1 MKKILSLVLVL
12 ALVLGSF
19 SFAFAAAPA
28 DVVDTDYEEAVE
40 TLMALGIVNGYPD
53 GTYRPANVVTR
64 AEMAKLLIVALGY
77 EELSGGAASFS
88 DTAGHWAEGYIALAT
103 GLGIVQGYPDGTFK
117 PDATVSFDEAVTMI
131 LRALGYT
138 DDSLTGAWPTNYKI
152 KALNLD
158 LLDGVTITAA
168 GADRGAVALML
179 FNALEQKYGQVDA
192 DDVWITS
199 GNTLLS
205 LLSKMGN
212 FVEGYTFTYADIYDE
227 DDALDTAIDLTDYLF
242 FNVDY
247 YENADE
253 EIAYISEVNS
263 ETIVGDAT
271 TASGFDL
278 SVIDADDEPY
288 DVDTSGASMYF
299 NWDQTS
305 NYTNFDGAEV
315 TVVWLDTDDDGD
327 FDSDEVLGVIG
338 NKVTDVFVADE
349 DAYDDDDFVVE
360 AKDGNDLDLP
370 TTEDDDDETVL
381 DTDNV
386 VVIGA
391 VDSLEEIE
399 EYDVVEVWEADA
411 NSVVME
417 DTFEKVTLN
426 VIRDVVEGLYSEYD
440 DDGSIIVVDGEALD
454 LSGDWEILGDV
465 TVSDTDELGSDVM
478 ALLDS
483 YGEVVAVYMVEEA
496 EATDFYAVVTG
507 AIDQTTGG
515 DFEDE
520 VVLGQVRLLVES
532 GDQIIYDVVEDMDY
546 ATTLATTFLDDALVI
561 FTLNSDGEI
570 DSLTHA
576 ALDYTTSTAWE
587 YNEDLNYVSYDSD
600 DFFLA
605 DDVLIFDLTEDTEDY
620 AVIAPADLGDNLT
633 SGAIVDADSEE
644 VTVMVLTESDADVE
658 KDTVFAVIVDVTV
671 VLDPDDSDYLAL
683 KVKALVDGELTT
695 LYTEEGDTDL
705 LSSSHEDDFAELSLE
720 DGRIADATTDSVFCA
735 TTVQAVGANYIKVD
749 GVVELV
755 ADDVVVYVVT
765 LDDGDIDTIEAG
777 TMADVEVDSFID
789 WSISADTMDDD
800 EVTVIFVCEE
810 DM

>member
-1 MKKILSLVLVL
+1 
-12 ALVLGSF
+12 
-19 SFAFAAAPA
+19 
-28 DVVDTDYEEAVE
+28 
-40 TLMALGIVNGYPD
+40 
-53 GTYRPANVVTR
+53 
-64 AEMAKLLIVALGY
+64 
-77 EELSGGAASFS
+77 
-88 DTAGHWAEGYIALAT
+88 
-103 GLGIVQGYPDGTFK
+103 
-117 PDATVSFDEAVTMI
+117 
-131 LRALGYT
+131 
-138 DDSLTGAWPTNYKI
+138 
-152 KALNLD
+152 
-158 LLDGVTITAA
+158 
-168 GADRGAVALML
+168 
-179 FNALEQKYGQVDA
+179 
-192 DDVWITS
+192 
-199 GNTLLS
+199 

-263 ETIVGDAT
+263 ETIVGDAST
-271 TASGFDL
+271 SSSLTVSMDRL
-278 SVIDADDEPY
+278 YVTDADDDEY
-288 DVDTSGASMYF
+288 EVYTTGAGLYF
-299 NWDQTS
+299 NWDPTTD
-305 NYTNFDGAEV
+305 YTDFDGAEV

-327 FDSDEVLGVIG
+327 YASDEVLGVIG

-399 EYDVVEVWEADA
+399 EYDVVEVWAADT
-411 NSVVME
+411 
-417 DTFEKVTLN
+417 DKVTLN
-426 VIRDVVEGLYSEYD
+426 VLRDVVEGLYSEYD
-440 DDGSIIVVDGEALD
+440 EDDGIVVVDGEALD
-454 LSGDWEILGDV
+454 LSEDFGIFGEEVALGD
-465 TVSDTDELGSDVM
+465 DVM

-483 YGEVVAVYMVEEA
+483 YGEVVALYIVEEG
-496 EATDFYAVVTG
+496 EDTTNYAVVTG
-507 AIDQTTGG
+507 RVDQYVDEDDFG
-515 DFEDE
+515 DDE

-532 GDQIIYDVVEDMDY
+532 GDQIIYDVEEDLFSTSLTALFANGDLVEY
-546 ATTLATTFLDDALVI
+546 A
-561 FTLNSDGEI
+561 LNSDGEI
-570 DSLTHA
+570 SELTTPSA
-576 ALDYTTSTAWE
+576 YVSPMAWE
-587 YNEDLNYVSYDSD
+587 YDDDLNYVSHGSA
-600 DFFLA
+600 DFFLD
-605 DDVLIFDLTEDTEDY
+605 DDVLIFDLTAEDIEDY
-620 AVIAPADLGDNLT
+620 DVIAPADLGDNLT

-658 KDTVFAVIVDVTV
+658 EDTVFAVIVDVTV

-705 LSSSHEDDFAELSLE
+705 LSSSDEDDFAELVLE

-755 ADDVVVYVVT
+755 ADDVVVYV
-765 LDDGDIDTIEAG
+765 DTIEAG

-789 WSISADTMDDD
+789 YSNSLWSYNDDD
-800 EVTVIFVCEE
+800 EITVIFVCED
-810 DM
+810 DMSL